1 MQDIKMITDEEII
14 KGIKENGVVT
24 VAPER
29 LIDGQVDAVRIGT
42 VSCKMW
48 IDECQVNEEGD
59 FSYIIKFIDIC
70 GNEKS
75 INIPRAEFTAS
86 NIRKLIN
93 AKGGYVFDDRLMYAF
108 LKQYEAYALGYDKP
122 TIPGL
127 AVEPLSLKH
136 TYEKAGWCLVNEEPA
151 FVSSDGCY
159 LKKRYE
165 ERTEYVG
172 KLAICKKGKLAE
184 YKKMIN
190 KYIIDKKNVALQA
203 LLAMASASVL
213 LWYFNNILRKQILNF
228 IVHLSGEKGTGKS
241 TSLEICASFS
251 GRPAIMDNSK
261 AISVYSTFNSTDG
274 AITDL
279 NFNNGYAIAIDDT
292 QLCDNKLKDSTF
304 YEFAMGQSRQ
314 RLKSN
319 GKRAET
325 NSEYKTGIFT
335 SGEKGIFS
343 VLNEGG
349 LKPRIIELDN
359 IQWTQDSQTADAIK
373 NIVADNYGE
382 ISPMI
387 AHYILDN
394 VENGI
399 NEKLS
404 TLFVSWENRFIDE
417 AKKRCVY
424 IHDTPRFV
432 KTLALFMVALDI
444 LSKGLNQTY
453 DTEAVYQFFFDN
465 VVIKKGKE
473 EQNSANVYN
482 QLVDYIIMNN
492 MKFSYTPNER
502 VADIKSDTIENAVE
516 DKIIFL
522 AVDEEEEYMGEIIR
536 NTNKI
541 AARVKGAKCS
551 AFLPTADALYIL
563 EEELGVK
570 DINRFLGDMLDDHKL
585 IWNETQ
591 VKKNKKVPRLDS
603 KYHGKRGYRLAL
615 PEDFMKKVEEFV
627 KQTEER

>member
-1 MQDIKMITDEEII
+1 
-14 KGIKENGVVT
+14 
-24 VAPER
+24 
-29 LIDGQVDAVRIGT
+29 
-42 VSCKMW
+42 
-48 IDECQVNEEGD
+48 
-59 FSYIIKFIDIC
+59 
-70 GNEKS
+70 
-75 INIPRAEFTAS
+75 
-86 NIRKLIN
+86 
-93 AKGGYVFDDRLMYAF
+93 
-108 LKQYEAYALGYDKP
+108 
-122 TIPGL
+122 L

-502 VADIKSDTIENAVE
+502 VADIK
-516 DKIIFL
+516 K
-522 AVDEEEEYMGEIIR
+522 
-536 NTNKI
+536 
-541 AARVKGAKCS
+541 
-551 AFLPTADALYIL
+551 
-563 EEELGVK
+563 
-570 DINRFLGDMLDDHKL
+570 
-585 IWNETQ
+585 
-591 VKKNKKVPRLDS
+591 
-603 KYHGKRGYRLAL
+603 
-615 PEDFMKKVEEFV
+615 
-627 KQTEER
+627 

>member
-1 MQDIKMITDEEII
+1 MQDIKMITDEEIK
-14 KGIKENGVVT
+14 KGIKENGVIT
-24 VAPER
+24 VASER
-29 LIDGQVDAVRIGT
+29 LIDAQVDAIRIGT

-75 INIPRAEFTAS
+75 INVPRAEFIAS
-86 NIRKLIN
+86 NIRKMIN

-122 TIPGL
+122 TLPGL
-127 AVEPLSLKH
+127 AVKPLVLKH
-136 TYEKAGWCLVNEEPA
+136 TYEKAGWCLVNGEPA
-151 FVSSDGCY
+151 FVSSEGCY
-159 LKKRYE
+159 FKEKYE
-165 ERTEYVG
+165 EKTEYVG
-172 KLAICKKGKLAE
+172 KLAICKRGKLFD
-184 YKKMIN
+184 YKKMII

-203 LLAMASASVL
+203 LMAMASASVL
-213 LWYFNNILRKQILNF
+213 LWYFNNILHKQILNF

-261 AISVYSTFNSTDG
+261 AISVYSTFNSTEG

-304 YEFAMGQSRQ
+304 YEFAIGQSRQ

-373 NIVADNYGE
+373 NIVAENYGE

-394 VENGI
+394 VEKGI

-404 TLFVSWENRFIDE
+404 TSFVSWENKFIDE
-417 AKKRCVY
+417 AKKHCVY

-432 KTLALFMVALDI
+432 KTLALFMVALET
-444 LSKGLNQTY
+444 LSKVLNQKF
-453 DTEAVYQFFFDN
+453 DIEAVYKFFFDN
-465 VVIKKGKE
+465 VVIKKAQE
-473 EQNSANVYN
+473 EQNSFNVYN
-482 QLVDYIIMNN
+482 QLVDYIIKNN
-492 MKFSYTPNER
+492 LRFFYTPIDG
-502 VADIKSDTIENAVE
+502 VGDTKSDAVENIEE
-516 DKIIFL
+516 DKINFL
-522 AVDEEEEYMGEIIR
+522 AVDEDEEYMGEIIR

-551 AFLPTADALYIL
+551 VFLPTADALYIL
-563 EEELGVK
+563 QEELKVK
-570 DINRFLGDMLDDHKL
+570 DFNRFLEDMLDAHIL

-591 VKKNKKVPRLDS
+591 VKNSNKVPRLDS

-615 PEDFMKKVEEFV
+615 PEDFMKKAEDFI
-627 KQTEER
+627 KQAEGR